1 MLGELRSSSRIVCT
15 LISDDEDLIGHL
27 WTRDDDVHSVLS
39 PETLLHDIE
48 MEESEKSTAKS
59 ISERWRR
66 FMLSDER
73 RVVHLELLYSV
84 FHLRV
89 FISLDWKYS
98 GEDIGG
104 DLFESGDCI
113 FGLDWT

>member
-48 MEESEKSTAKS
+48 VEESEKSTAKS
-59 ISERWRR
+59 ISKCRRR
-66 FMLSDER
+66 FVLSDER
-73 RVVHLELLYSV
+73 
-84 FHLRV
+84 
-89 FISLDWKYS
+89 
-98 GEDIGG
+98 
-104 DLFESGDCI
+104 
-113 FGLDWT
+113 